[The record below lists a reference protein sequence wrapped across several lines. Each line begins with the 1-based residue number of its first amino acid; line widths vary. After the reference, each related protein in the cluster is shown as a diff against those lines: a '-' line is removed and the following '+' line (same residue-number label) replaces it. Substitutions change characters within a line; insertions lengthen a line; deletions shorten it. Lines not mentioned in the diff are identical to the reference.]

1 MSDLPIR
8 PTIQNLAETPASADQ
23 HPAVVYLAGLAPG
36 SRRAMTQA
44 LDVIAR
50 IVTGDDTADYHAI
63 PWHYLRFQH
72 TAAIRT
78 HLEARYAHSTANKM
92 LAALRGTLKAAWK
105 LGLMSAED
113 YHKAASVGS
122 VKGETLPAGR
132 AIAQGE
138 LVGLLNTCDASLTG
152 ARDAALLAVLYSCGL
167 RRAEAVALDFED
179 YDESA
184 GTLRIRGK
192 GNKQRLSPV
201 VGGAAAALT
210 DWLALRGRRPGPL
223 FWGTGNRNQK
233 RRLTTQAV
241 YKMLQTRAKAA
252 GIEKLSPHDLR
263 RSFVSDLLDRGAD
276 IATVQKLAGHASVTT
291 TARYDRRGEAAKRK
305 AAEMLHVP
313 YHGRT
318 LAARDEE
325 EV

>member
-1 MSDLPIR
+1 MSDLPT
-8 PTIQNLAETPASADQ
+8 PTTTQNLPDGASVAAQ
-23 HPAVVYLAGLAPG
+23 HPVVVYLAGLSPG

-44 LDVIAR
+44 LTVIAQ
-50 IVTGDDTADYHAI
+50 IVTADDAADYKAI
-63 PWHYLRFQH
+63 PWQYLRFQH
-72 TAAIRT
+72 TAVIRA

-92 LAALRGTLKAAWK
+92 LSALRGTLRAAWK

-113 YHKAASVGS
+113 YHKAASVES

-132 AIAQGE
+132 AIAPGE
-138 LVGLLNTCDASLTG
+138 LIGLLNTCDQSPTG
-152 ARDAALLAVLYSCGL
+152 MRDAALLAVLYGCGL
-167 RRAEAVALDFED
+167 RRAETVALNLDD
-179 YDESA
+179 YDTVA

-192 GNKQRLSPV
+192 GNKQRLTPV
-201 VGGAAAALT
+201 VGGVVTNLT
-210 DWLALRGRRPGPL
+210 DWLAQRGRRPGPL

-241 YKMLQTRAKAA
+241 YKMLRTRAKAA
-252 GIEKLSPHDLR
+252 GIERLSPHDLR

-291 TARYDRRGEAAKRK
+291 TARYDRRGEEVKRK

-318 LAARDEE
+318 LAAQDEE
-325 EV
+325 A

>member
-152 ARDAALLAVLYSCGL
+152 ARDTSLLAVLYSCGL

-210 DWLALRGRRPGPL
+210 DWLALRGRSPGPL